1 MFYLAYGQSDEQD
14 KSLPPQSEY
23 CLSLV
28 VLDKSQFCYNLPWFA
43 PMSLACYLAAP
54 YDRQLEDLAA
64 RTLARAL
71 RLTLP
76 PHEPASIVFNLY
88 LYRLQLD
95 AVLFTSHA
103 VSVID
108 FKDTL
113 GPITGNENDPWMR
126 PDGAVK
132 AGSFVNPYKQLFA
145 ARRTLSSYFEDK
157 AVEIFDD
164 GGSRFTQLD
173 YRQVSAA
180 LLFTPVKPEMKLDL
194 PRTSRSWLVIT
205 GLDVAASDLAG
216 LHSRLTL
223 RHGEIKRLIEEHWD
237 YKHWSELETV
247 LPDRAVGALWHI
259 DPDGT
264 RRSWPIT
271 RAMMIGR
278 GSQCDLQ
285 FPNDID
291 AVSRTHAQLLVA
303 GDSVALYDLESKNGT
318 YLDGARLT
326 PGQPS
331 VLQFGQL
338 ITLGGPP
345 SAPTAVRLYYTSGD
359 AMDGPNIDST
369 RTQVTS

>member
-1 MFYLAYGQSDEQD
+1 M
-14 KSLPPQSEY
+14 P
-23 CLSLV
+23 
-28 VLDKSQFCYNLPWFA
+28 
-43 PMSLACYLAAP
+43 LACYLAAP

-76 PHEPASIVFNLY
+76 AHEPASIVFNLY

-103 VSVID
+103 ASVID

-113 GPITGNENDPWMR
+113 GPITGNESEPWMR
-126 PDGAVK
+126 LDGEVK
-132 AGSFVNPYKQLFA
+132 AGSFVNPYKQMFA

-157 AVEIFDD
+157 AAEIFDD
-164 GGSRFTQLD
+164 GGSRFAQLD

-180 LLFTPVKPEMKLDL
+180 LVFTPVKPEMKLDL

-205 GLDVAASDLAG
+205 GLDVAAGDLAG
-216 LHSRLTL
+216 LHSRLAL
-223 RHGEIKRLIEEHWD
+223 RPNEIEKLIGQHWR
-237 YKHWSELETV
+237 YARWSELEAA
-247 LPDRAVGALWHI
+247 LPDRPMGALWHI

-264 RRSWPIT
+264 RRSWPIIH
-271 RAMMIGR
+271 AMTIGR
-278 GSQCDLQ
+278 GNQCDLQ

-291 AVSRTHAQLLVA
+291 AVSRAHVQILVA
-303 GDSVALYDLESKNGT
+303 GESVVLYDLDSKNGT
-318 YLDGARLT
+318 YLDGVRLT

-345 SAPTAVRLYYTSGD
+345 SAPDAVRLYYTSGE
-359 AMDGPNIDST
+359 AADGPNINST
-369 RTQVTS
+369 RTYIAS